1 MWCYVRF
8 VGIRSGQCGRGVTPG
23 KYGVMSGLWMS
34 EVDSVAGVSHQV
46 NVVLC

>member
-8 VGIRSGQCGRGVTPG
+8 VGIRSGQCGRGVTSG
-23 KYGVMSGLWMS
+23 KYGVMS

-46 NVVLC
+46 NMV